1 MMKLDDLKTASP
13 IVLQGLSR
21 RFGERV
27 VLDALDLHIPQGQ
40 FLAIVGRSGCGKST
54 LLRLLAGLDQADGG
68 LLQQPAGQSVRV
80 MFQEARLLPW
90 KSVLDNVALGLPAS
104 RRGEAEQAL
113 AEVGLADRAQEWPA
127 RLSGGQRQRVALA
140 RALVHQPSLLLLDEP
155 LGALDALTRL
165 EMQGLIER
173 LWQQH
178 GCTTVLVT
186 HDVSEAVTLA
196 DRVVLLEE
204 GRVALDLPV
213 ELPRSRDPADSRFVA
228 LEQHILQ
235 RVLQGPSSMRHL
247 SMKHRSRR
255 CISRSCTGPCNSI
268 TQKADHEHSIHQ
280 CPQPVQGRDQGNHRR
295 AGIVRSGRGNRL
307 RHCHLGDHH
316 PFGARIAAE
325 GGLAGG
331 GLRQIHR
338 SVDRHAGL
346 SDTCPPPQ
354 AGSRWRAAEDE
365 RMQFSVSNI
374 LQNDIQRNFYYFWFV
389 LAAARLATPD
399 GLPPSLTRFLPD
411 QGRG

>member
-1 MMKLDDLKTASP
+1 MMKLDDLKTGKS
-13 IVLQGLSR
+13 IVLQGLIR

-68 LLQQPAGQSVRV
+68 LLQQPDGQSVRV

-178 GCTTVLVT
+178 ACTTVLVT

-213 ELPRSRDPADSRFVA
+213 DLPRSRDPADSRFVA

-235 RVLQGPSSMRHL
+235 RVLQGPSFNTPL
-247 SMKHRSRR
+247 
-255 CISRSCTGPCNSI
+255 INETP
-268 TQKADHEHSIHQ
+268 
-280 CPQPVQGRDQGNHRR
+280 
-295 AGIVRSGRGNRL
+295 
-307 RHCHLGDHH
+307 
-316 PFGARIAAE
+316 
-325 GGLAGG
+325 LAS
-331 GLRQIHR
+331 LH
-338 SVDRHAGL
+338 
-346 SDTCPPPQ
+346 
-354 AGSRWRAAEDE
+354 
-365 RMQFSVSNI
+365 FSQ
-374 LQNDIQRNFYYFWFV
+374 LHWA
-389 LAAARLATPD
+389 L
-399 GLPPSLTRFLPD
+399 
-411 QGRG
+411 